1 MDFQTKDRGR
11 LKNLLRSFYLYS
23 FISGSPAVLVSSE
36 TSPASSE
43 AETVVFQST
52 PEKTAP
58 VPIVATAVCATVL
71 SALIPAALSHFKNF
85 CTVFPPYSI
94 YIFTPS
100 ISCPI
105 IPA

>member
-1 MDFQTKDRGR
+1 M
-11 LKNLLRSFYLYS
+11 
-23 FISGSPAVLVSSE
+23 LVSSE

-71 SALIPAALSHFKNF
+71 SALIPAALTHFKNF
-85 CTVFPPYSI
+85 CTVFPLFDINFYAVDFLPDDTGI
-94 YIFTPS
+94 AVVEIVRV
-100 ISCPI
+100 ISGYKGQPTI
-105 IPA
+105 